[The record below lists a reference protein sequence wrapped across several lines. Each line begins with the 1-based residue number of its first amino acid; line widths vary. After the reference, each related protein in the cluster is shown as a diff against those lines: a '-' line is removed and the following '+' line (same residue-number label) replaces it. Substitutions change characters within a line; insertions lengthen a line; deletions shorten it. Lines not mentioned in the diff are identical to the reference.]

1 VSERIANVLNLIT
14 TTNLPDYLKGFQRVR
29 EDTFDLQTTLS
40 DFDHRTSLGFSGLDS
55 AYLWIYLTH
64 VFGTLD
70 PNTTIEHLQHI
81 LSLNNESYNGS
92 GAFISVTHNP
102 DNNGFHVSLRSHQI
116 FLTKWSDED
125 IADALATLL
134 FNMFMAVGIS
144 ASSAIRDFEVSE
156 ESDERL
162 TAKMRN
168 RYGRT

>member
-1 VSERIANVLNLIT
+1 MSERMANVLNLMT
-14 TTNLPDYLKGFQRVR
+14 TTSLPDYLKGFQQVR
-29 EDTFDLQTTLS
+29 EDTFTLQTTLS

-70 PNTTIEHLQHI
+70 PNTTKEHLQHI

-92 GAFISVTHNP
+92 GAFIAVTHNP
-102 DNNGFHVSLRSHQI
+102 DNNVFYASLRSHQI

-125 IADALATLL
+125 IADTLATLL

-144 ASSAIRDFEVSE
+144 ASSAIKDFEVSE
-156 ESDERL
+156 ESDESL
-162 TAKMRN
+162 IAKLSK
-168 RYGRT
+168 RYGTS